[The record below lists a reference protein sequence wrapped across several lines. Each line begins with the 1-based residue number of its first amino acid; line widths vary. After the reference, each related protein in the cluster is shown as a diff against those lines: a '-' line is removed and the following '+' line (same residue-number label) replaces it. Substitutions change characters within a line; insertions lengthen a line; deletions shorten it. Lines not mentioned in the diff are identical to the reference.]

1 MPSLCICT
9 HLKDTFATVGWL
21 GINIGF
27 ILLVMFQ
34 KNKSFLW
41 KVAQSINSKVNEHFF
56 FAYFENE
63 YIEEL
68 VDIVL
73 LDIINF
79 RRDILIKLYNRSNF
93 TLTYNLITRSIA
105 STPQVHNNTIK
116 WKVSWLL
123 HGQRNSNLHGHG
135 FIVLTSYGTWNN

>member
-9 HLKDTFATVGWL
+9 LLKDTFATVGWL

-41 KVAQSINSKVNEHFF
+41 KVAQRINSKVNEHFF
-56 FAYFENE
+56 LCIFWKWIYWGAGRYRF
-63 YIEEL
+63 
-68 VDIVL
+68 
-73 LDIINF
+73 
-79 RRDILIKLYNRSNF
+79 RSNF
-93 TLTYNLITRSIA
+93 TLTYNLISRSIA

>member
-41 KVAQSINSKVNEHFF
+41 KVVQSINSKVNEQFYNLH
-56 FAYFENE
+56 
-63 YIEEL
+63 
-68 VDIVL
+68 
-73 LDIINF
+73 
-79 RRDILIKLYNRSNF
+79 ILRRSNF

>member
-9 HLKDTFATVGWL
+9 PLKDTFATVGWL

-41 KVAQSINSKVNEHFF
+41 KVAQGINSKVNEHFF
-56 FAYFENE
+56 LCIFWKWIYWGAGRYRF
-63 YIEEL
+63 
-68 VDIVL
+68 
-73 LDIINF
+73 
-79 RRDILIKLYNRSNF
+79 ILIKLYNRSNF
-93 TLTYNLITRSIA
+93 SLTSNLILRSIA
-105 STPQVHNNTIK
+105 STPQVHNNKIK

>member
-9 HLKDTFATVGWL
+9 LLKDTFATVGWL

-41 KVAQSINSKVNEHFF
+41 KVAQGTNSNVNEHFF
-56 FAYFENE
+56 S
-63 YIEEL
+63 L
-68 VDIVL
+68 H
-73 LDIINF
+73 
-79 RRDILIKLYNRSNF
+79 ILKMNILRSWSISFRSNF
-93 TLTYNLITRSIA
+93 TLTYNLISRSIA
-105 STPQVHNNTIK
+105 STPQVHNNKIK